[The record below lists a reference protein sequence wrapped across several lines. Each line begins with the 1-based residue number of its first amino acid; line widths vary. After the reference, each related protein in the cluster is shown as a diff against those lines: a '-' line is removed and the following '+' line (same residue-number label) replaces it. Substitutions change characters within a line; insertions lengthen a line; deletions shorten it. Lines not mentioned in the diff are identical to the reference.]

1 MCVCESISNYCIH
14 VIYKYHKSILL
25 WTYKLHNSNWHITP
39 EFLEL
44 MIGHLLWIYSLK
56 QEAIW
61 PTYLEGWI
69 LLFSRSS
76 LLLFILIFHNL
87 AAIWLNS
94 TRISVILIYNA
105 GFYILLAMINSCRVF
120 SISFLCMSQKWVCFN
135 QSEVHLQSFNLKLI
149 CMVSAYLKF
158 IFKAS
163 ISDVHSQIKLQSE
176 VHLHF
181 RASFCS

>member
-1 MCVCESISNYCIH
+1 M
-14 VIYKYHKSILL
+14 
-25 WTYKLHNSNWHITP
+25 
-39 EFLEL
+39 
-44 MIGHLLWIYSLK
+44 YSLK

-76 LLLFILIFHNL
+76 LLLFILIFHSL

-120 SISFLCMSQKWVCFN
+120 SISFLCMSQKMGVFQSIWSSFAKFQFEAHLHGFCI
-135 QSEVHLQSFNLKLI
+135 SEVHFQGF
-149 CMVSAYLKF
+149 
-158 IFKAS
+158 
-163 ISDVHSQIKLQSE
+163 SDVHWQIKLQSDI
-176 VHLHF
+176 HLHF
-181 RASFCS
+181 RASFCSSFAWFSNEKKELSVKWMIFQRIFIQEPVQRNF

>member
-1 MCVCESISNYCIH
+1 MYASPSVIIASMLNIISRTYFELINCTIH
-14 VIYKYHKSILL
+14 M
-25 WTYKLHNSNWHITP
+25 TYITP
-39 EFLEL
+39 QFLEL
-44 MIGHLLWIYSLK
+44 MIGQLLWIYSLK

-76 LLLFILIFHNL
+76 LLLFILIFHSL

-120 SISFLCMSQKWVCFN
+120 SISSLCMSQKMGVF
-135 QSEVHLQSFNLKLI
+135 QSIWSSF
-149 CMVSAYLKF
+149 AKF
-158 IFKAS
+158 
-163 ISDVHSQIKLQSE
+163 
-176 VHLHF
+176 
-181 RASFCS
+181 

>member
-14 VIYKYHKSILL
+14 VKYHKSNLL
-25 WTYKLHNSNWHITP
+25 WTYKLQNSNDISHRS
-39 EFLEL
+39 
-44 MIGHLLWIYSLK
+44 SLSSWLVNFCGYTLCMK

-76 LLLFILIFHNL
+76 LLLFILIFHSL

-120 SISFLCMSQKWVCFN
+120 SISFLCMSQKMGVFQSIWSSFAKFQFEAHLHGFCI
-135 QSEVHLQSFNLKLI
+135 SEVHFQGF
-149 CMVSAYLKF
+149 YLRCTF
-158 IFKAS
+158 AN
-163 ISDVHSQIKLQSE
+163 
-176 VHLHF
+176 
-181 RASFCS
+181 

>member
-1 MCVCESISNYCIH
+1 MYASPSVIIASMLNIISR
-14 VIYKYHKSILL
+14 
-25 WTYKLHNSNWHITP
+25 TYFELINCTIQMTYITP
-39 EFLEL
+39 QFLEL
-44 MIGHLLWIYSLK
+44 MIGQLLWIYSLK

-76 LLLFILIFHNL
+76 LLLFILIFHSL

-120 SISFLCMSQKWVCFN
+120 SISFLCMSQKMGVFQSIWSSFAKFQFEAHLHGFCI
-135 QSEVHLQSFNLKLI
+135 SEVHFQGF
-149 CMVSAYLKF
+149 YLRCTF
-158 IFKAS
+158 AN
-163 ISDVHSQIKLQSE
+163 
-176 VHLHF
+176 
-181 RASFCS
+181 

>member
-1 MCVCESISNYCIH
+1 MYASPSVIIASMLNIISRTYFELINCTIH
-14 VIYKYHKSILL
+14 MTYHTAVP
-25 WTYKLHNSNWHITP
+25 WAHDC
-39 EFLEL
+39 
-44 MIGHLLWIYSLK
+44 MVYSLK

-76 LLLFILIFHNL
+76 LLLFILIFHSL

-120 SISFLCMSQKWVCFN
+120 SISFLCMPQKMGVFQSIWSSFAKFQFEAHLHGFCI
-135 QSEVHLQSFNLKLI
+135 SEVHFQGF
-149 CMVSAYLKF
+149 YLRCTL
-158 IFKAS
+158 AN
-163 ISDVHSQIKLQSE
+163 
-176 VHLHF
+176 
-181 RASFCS
+181 